1 MRRFD
6 VAARRTLAA
15 RLKVSV
21 TLIARVDPP
30 RAVKETRDFTST
42 LPFFA
47 SALVRGAV
55 RVTLTVYVPA
65 LLTVLDRLFSPGP
78 AITIRPG
85 SDTRTLM
92 LAFGPRTVL
101 EPITLGA
108 VTDVRLVR
116 VSFPAP
122 WKTTDAAGEAGVVA
136 DGAP

>member
-85 SDTRTLM
+85 LGYPHLDARLRPPDRPGADNPRSSHRCPLGQGVVPRTL
-92 LAFGPRTVL
+92 
-101 EPITLGA
+101 E
-108 VTDVRLVR
+108 D
-116 VSFPAP
+116 
-122 WKTTDAAGEAGVVA
+122 
-136 DGAP
+136 DGRCG